1 MNERILEL
9 AEQAGLKQRV
19 WNSLGKELPMWQED
33 PDNPGLEKF
42 AELLLKDCIA
52 VCDETRKSY
61 FKYRKGSDDFQDKN
75 IYAEGEAASD
85 VIKYKIKKHFGIK

>member
-1 MNERILEL
+1 MNDRIEKFYAEAFQVFDKRDENYLE
-9 AEQAGLKQRV
+9 
-19 WNSLGKELPMWQED
+19 MF
-33 PDNPGLEKF
+33 EKF

-61 FKYRKGSDDFQDKN
+61 FKYRKESDDFQDKN